1 MTSEPS
7 AVDSVDAVEL
17 RLERRREQIRRD
29 WEETR
34 AYVVRKNRWTPL
46 AVVAGAAALGLG
58 FARSRPSVSAANGR
72 VVTQRGV
79 LAAAAAL
86 LGGVT
91 RFALSPAGR
100 ALWNS
105 WSRERGRAR

>member
-7 AVDSVDAVEL
+7 AVDSVDAVER
-17 RLERRREQIRRD
+17 RLQRRRERIVRD

-34 AYVVRKNRWTPL
+34 AYVTRKNRWTPL

-58 FARSRPSVSAANGR
+58 FARSRPPVTAANGR
-72 VVTQRGV
+72 VPTQRGIF
-79 LAAAAAL
+79 AAAAAL

-105 WSRERGRAR
+105 WSRERDRGR

>member
-1 MTSEPS
+1 MTTELS
-7 AVDSVDAVEL
+7 AVESVEAIEL

-34 AYVVRKNRWTPL
+34 TYVTRKNRWTPL

-58 FARSRPSVSAANGR
+58 FARSKPRVTAASGR
-72 VVTQRGV
+72 VVAQRGV
-79 LAAAAAL
+79 FAAAAAL

-91 RFALSPAGR
+91 RFVLSPAGR

-105 WSRERGRAR
+105 WSRNRDRAR